1 MADAIDETLQ
11 LDTVYISDAIMQT
24 MAGKFFSYEDDWTLI
39 NMTSSSQSSSPRQNP
54 IPTKITICKPAEKGG
69 GILAILNKNVIPL
82 ELCKLAVEKYNRA
95 GKMISTN
102 RGNAAGSHHRNTKL
116 DASHRYEK
124 GAASNSTIMG
134 YIDSANHKRP
144 CRLTSFSR
152 DYYKDY
158 IEGIPFIKA
167 IDRSFKEVLPNTH
180 QEQLISLK
188 TTAADFQIED
198 TAFSTVT
205 VNYNFQTALH
215 KDSGDYRNGFGNLIV
230 CQDNIAGGEILF
242 PQYKVAIHLNTGD
255 FLAMD
260 VHEWH
265 CNNPITYNTT
275 TAYRLSFVCYY
286 REKMSECKQINNNI
300 LAVTGNLDGKSW
312 DTEVIFR
319 KIFGVG
325 SEGEALPTK
334 ECLEEGKPWWRMVSP
349 EFYLL
354 YKYKRYT
361 LYDNK
366 NKRTIHNLLP
376 AYNYVIGLRS
386 NCTIDSSII
395 NKLV

>member
-1 MADAIDETLQ
+1 MADATDQRLQ

-24 MAGKFFSYEDDWTLI
+24 NAGKFFSYENDWTFV
-39 NMTSSSQSSSPRQNP
+39 NMTSSSQSSSS
-54 IPTKITICKPAEKGG
+54 IPTKITIHKPVDKGG
-69 GILAILNKNVIPL
+69 GILAILSKNVISP

-95 GKMISTN
+95 GKMVSTN

-116 DASHRYEK
+116 DSTHRYEQ
-124 GAASNSTIMG
+124 GIASNSTIMG

-158 IEGIPFIKA
+158 IDGLPFIKA
-167 IDRSFKEVLPNTH
+167 IDRCFEEALPNIH
-180 QEQLISLK
+180 QEQLTSLK
-188 TTAADFQIED
+188 TAAADFQIED

-215 KDSGDYRNGFGNLIV
+215 KDSGDYRNGFGNLVV

-265 CNNPITYNTT
+265 CNSPITYNTT
-275 TAYRLSFVCYY
+275 TNTNTITAYRLSFVCYY

-312 DTEVIFR
+312 DTEVIFK
-319 KIFGVG
+319 KIFGL
-325 SEGEALPTK
+325 EALPQK

-349 EFYLL
+349 EFTLL

-361 LYDNK
+361 LYDSK
-366 NKRTIHNLLP
+366 NKKTIHNLLP

-386 NCTIDSSII
+386 NSTIDESII
-395 NKLV
+395 K

>member
-1 MADAIDETLQ
+1 MADTKTEKNQILQ
-11 LDTVYISDAIMQT
+11 LQTTYTSDAVMQT
-24 MAGKFFSYEDDWTLI
+24 NAGKFFSYEDDWTFV
-39 NMTSSSQSSSPRQNP
+39 NMISASQSSNFSFTQSS
-54 IPTKITICKPAEKGG
+54 ILTKITVHKPFDKGG
-69 GILAILNKNVIPL
+69 GILAILNRNAIPI
-82 ELCKLAVEKYNRA
+82 ELCKLAVEKYNHA

-102 RGNAAGSHHRNTKL
+102 RGNAAGSHHRNTKI
-116 DASHRYEK
+116 DAIHRYEK
-124 GAASNSTIMG
+124 GTASHSTIMG

-158 IEGIPFIKA
+158 TEGLPFIKA

-180 QEQLISLK
+180 QEQLASLK
-188 TTAADFQIED
+188 TDAADFQIED

-215 KDSGDYRNGFGNLIV
+215 KDSGDYRNGFGNLVV

-242 PQYKVAIHLNTGD
+242 PQYKLAIHLNTGD

-265 CNNPITYNTT
+265 CNSPITYNNITG
-275 TAYRLSFVCYY
+275 YRLSFVCYY
-286 REKMSECKQINNNI
+286 REKMRECTQINNNI

-312 DTEVIFR
+312 DTEVIFK
-319 KIFGVG
+319 KIFGLG
-325 SEGEALPTK
+325 SLPAK

-349 EFYLL
+349 EFTLL

-361 LYDNK
+361 LYDSK
-366 NKRTIHNLLP
+366 NKKTVHNLLP
-376 AYNYVIGLRS
+376 AYNYVIRLRS
-386 NCTIDSSII
+386 GS
-395 NKLV
+395 